1 MKHKTIGTVKKTIKI
16 WLPDDMEE
24 DGGIWVNATVH
35 DVTVTYENI
44 VIEENSKDVDIENT
58 LASFIGYKIETIN
71 ETNQSL

>member
-1 MKHKTIGTVKKTIKI
+1 MKHKTIGQVKKTIKI

-24 DGGIWVNATVH
+24 GGGIWVIATVH

-71 ETNQSL
+71 ETD